1 MDPRQLVMNNFS
13 VASDSKAKDPTH
25 LESLTTTLFQSLFPP
40 INPQATPVKS
50 IRRVLLLNREA
61 AGKDADSFVINFRH
75 YAITTKST
83 GISKPQKRLDA
94 AEKLL
99 HSSKTKKG
107 GHPNLG
113 NLQDIAEFMIGGEN
127 GEGYM
132 TDGGTSGSEAETD
145 AEVEVLE
152 TVPRKALSAK
162 ARAAAFSEQQDGKPK
177 PVEAEDNVERLAVK
191 LVELGPRMKLR
202 LLKVEEGLC
211 QGKIMWHQHISK
223 TQEESKAMEEKWEK
237 RNKEK
242 EERKRQQKANVERKK
257 KEKSQN
263 GQKGD
268 QDDDD
273 AEEMDLDDLDS
284 DDYDAFDSE
293 GLEGDAETEV
303 NERMEKAGIW
313 EDEEDEITRQ

>member
-1 MDPRQLVMNNFS
+1 MDPRQLVMHNFS
-13 VASDSKAKDPTH
+13 VASDSKAKVPKH
-25 LESLTTTLFQSLFPP
+25 LESLTTTVFQSLFPP
-40 INPQATPVKS
+40 INPQATPLKS

-83 GISKPQKRLDA
+83 GISRPLKRLDA

-107 GHPNLG
+107 GLPNLG

-177 PVEAEDNVERLAVK
+177 PVEAEDNVERRAGGLGG
-191 LVELGPRMKLR
+191 LGPRGGR
-202 LLKVEEGLC
+202 RRRG
-211 QGKIMWHQHISK
+211 GGGGRGRGGGGGRQH
-223 TQEESKAMEEKWEK
+223 
-237 RNKEK
+237 
-242 EERKRQQKANVERKK
+242 
-257 KEKSQN
+257 
-263 GQKGD
+263 
-268 QDDDD
+268 
-273 AEEMDLDDLDS
+273 
-284 DDYDAFDSE
+284 
-293 GLEGDAETEV
+293 
-303 NERMEKAGIW
+303 
-313 EDEEDEITRQ
+313 